1 MKTILLIDDE
11 ENLRSIFGKSLQEN
25 GYRVIEAASGE
36 AGLELARQQLPDLIL
51 SDISMPGM
59 SGQDVLKQIRQ
70 DPELS
75 GKQVI
80 LMTGDARIVTP
91 RRAMEEGADD
101 FLLKPINLDALLR
114 CVEARLKRSQTH
126 WRVEDSVLSRLQSSQ
141 HSNLPHEFFT
151 PLAGIIGLT
160 DVLQS
165 GFSELSAEEIQD
177 LLKDIRDSALRLHRT
192 VRNYLLILDL
202 EAASHETRPAPA
214 PLSPKALEEN
224 VLAGAEEAVH
234 RNNRM
239 EDVSVRVDECSVLVN
254 PRDLNLIVE
263 ELVDNACKFSRQGI
277 PIVIRFGA
285 DGVLTVTDGGR
296 GMPPE
301 EIKQIRAFRQFDRKK
316 HEQQGLGL
324 GLFLAQKLTAQ
335 NGASL
340 AIESAAAQGTQVK
353 VAFQINNSGSTSPDF
368 KKSNENATAHSPS
381 GR

>member
-11 ENLRSIFGKSLQEN
+11 ENLRLIYGRSLREH
-25 GYRVIEAASGE
+25 GYRVIEAATGE

-59 SGQDVLKQIRQ
+59 SGQDVLKQIRH

-80 LMTGDARIVTP
+80 LMTGDPRIVTP

-101 FLLKPINLDALLR
+101 FLLKPINLDDLLR

-126 WRVEDSVLSRLQSSQ
+126 WRVEDSVLSQLQSPQ

-165 GFSELSAEEIQD
+165 SFSDLSTEEIQD
-177 LLKDIRDSALRLHRT
+177 LHKDIRDSALRLHRT
-192 VRNYLLILDL
+192 LKNYLWILDI
-202 EAASHETRPAPA
+202 EAASQESRTAPV

-224 VLAGAEEAVH
+224 VLAGAKEAVR
-234 RNNRM
+234 RNNRK
-239 EDVSVRVDECSVLVN
+239 EDVSVRVDECPVLVN

-277 PIVIRFGA
+277 PIIIRFGA
-285 DGVLTVTDGGR
+285 DGVLAVIDGGR
-296 GMPPE
+296 GMTPE
-301 EIKQIRAFRQFDRKK
+301 
-316 HEQQGLGL
+316 
-324 GLFLAQKLTAQ
+324 
-335 NGASL
+335 
-340 AIESAAAQGTQVK
+340 
-353 VAFQINNSGSTSPDF
+353 
-368 KKSNENATAHSPS
+368 
-381 GR
+381 